1 MHNYC
6 IIVSLLSQ
14 QSTDMAHSDEYSMK
28 LNRKGLVM
36 EDLIDDDLD
45 TLIMILIEIYEPE
58 DIEAEIS
65 TAF

>member
-1 MHNYC
+1 MYKYC
-6 IIVSLLSQ
+6 IIVSLPSQ

-36 EDLIDDDLD
+36 EDLIDDELD
-45 TLIMILIEIYEPE
+45 ILIMILVEMYEPE